1 MTEITKSSQDDWKK
15 IIIESNLFDTDFY
28 LEENPDVKNS
38 AIGPIEHYLRFGAD
52 EGRNPNKDFE
62 TNFYLQSN
70 KDVAEAGINPFIHYI
85 LHGKEEGRIPNA
97 NIPYDVID
105 ESISNKLTY
114 EHRVKKLQK
123 VAKNIARSEVVKL
136 QQQRNLEWY
145 TLFTQDMEVSNDWYE
160 QLFSLKGEEK
170 FCADFSNLHCLMS
183 QQGWSNVRK
192 VSKNIKV
199 IYTVRDPFK
208 RLWSHYKFH
217 QKFSGKESQTLEVTT
232 KQFEK
237 LLDKEFF
244 WRNAQYAENYQK
256 LKDNLNYYLTILK

>member
-1 MTEITKSSQDDWKK
+1 MID
-15 IIIESNLFDTDFY
+15 NLFLSVGAMKAGTTWLY
-28 LEENPDVKNS
+28 NQLRHHPDIYFTPEK
-38 AIGPIEHYLRFGAD
+38 E
-52 EGRNPNKDFE
+52 
-62 TNFYLQSN
+62 
-70 KDVAEAGINPFIHYI
+70 IHYFAYN
-85 LHGKEEGRIPNA
+85 EG
-97 NIPYDVID
+97 
-105 ESISNKLTY
+105 ISNKLTY